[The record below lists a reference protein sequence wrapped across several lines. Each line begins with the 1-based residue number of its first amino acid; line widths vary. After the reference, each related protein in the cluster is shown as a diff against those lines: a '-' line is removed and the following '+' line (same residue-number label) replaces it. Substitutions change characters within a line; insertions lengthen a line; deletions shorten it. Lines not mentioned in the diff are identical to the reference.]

1 MNIER
6 QKSENIM
13 LNPYHGFTTGC
24 SCDCAFDADGL
35 SDIKRMITNDP
46 DFAWWSRKKH
56 LFVYPRVS
64 MHTIIIIVFLKENY
78 NRTHII
84 FVLIII
90 QIVAPVRTNK
100 NNK

>member
-46 DFAWWSRKKH
+46 DFA
-56 LFVYPRVS
+56 
-64 MHTIIIIVFLKENY
+64 
-78 NRTHII
+78 
-84 FVLIII
+84 
-90 QIVAPVRTNK
+90 
-100 NNK
+100 